1 VGHFALL
8 FSKATPLF
16 LRGYISS
23 FYNYLNINPL
33 FLGGI
38 CCVIHNIATHKPT
51 FMKKIDAIIRK
62 SKFDD
67 VRDALHE
74 VNVYFFSYWDVTG
87 VGHEK
92 KEHLYRGVA
101 YSSSD
106 IQRRYLSIVVND
118 DFVDKTVNA
127 ILQAAK
133 TGEVGD
139 GKIFVT
145 PVEEAYRIRT
155 GERGGMTLK

>member
-1 VGHFALL
+1 
-8 FSKATPLF
+8 
-16 LRGYISS
+16 
-23 FYNYLNINPL
+23 
-33 FLGGI
+33 
-38 CCVIHNIATHKPT
+38 
-51 FMKKIDAIIRK
+51 MKKIEAIIRK

-67 VRDALHE
+67 VRDALHA

-92 KEHLYRGVA
+92 QEHLYRGVA

-118 DFVDKTVNA
+118 DFVDVTVNA
-127 ILQAAK
+127 LLTAAK

-155 GERGGMTLK
+155 GEKGGQTLK